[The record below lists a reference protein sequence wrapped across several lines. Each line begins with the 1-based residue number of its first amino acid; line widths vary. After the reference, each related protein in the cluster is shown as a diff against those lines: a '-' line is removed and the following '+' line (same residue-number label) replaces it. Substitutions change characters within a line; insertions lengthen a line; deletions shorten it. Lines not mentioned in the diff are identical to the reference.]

1 MNSLPSHTM
10 NLRTGSLKDSKLDL
24 SKQNRPT
31 FLKRAFD
38 LARNRQ
44 VYLLDNGYV
53 YETNYQCFSELTK
66 AISHTFSIWKMSLQL
81 NKRGYEFR
89 FYMEGC
95 VSFLIELR
103 ISILVGA
110 GIFRQYLMR
119 PSINQKF
126 KIRRIQ
132 NKAVASDLDC

>member
-31 FLKRAFD
+31 FLKRTFD

>member
-1 MNSLPSHTM
+1 MNSLPSHMM
-10 NLRTGSLKDSKLDL
+10 NLKTGSLKDSKLDL

-119 PSINQKF
+119 SSINQKF

>member
-1 MNSLPSHTM
+1 
-10 NLRTGSLKDSKLDL
+10 
-24 SKQNRPT
+24 
-31 FLKRAFD
+31 
-38 LARNRQ
+38 
-44 VYLLDNGYV
+44 
-53 YETNYQCFSELTK
+53 LTK

>member
-10 NLRTGSLKDSKLDL
+10 NLRTCSLMGAKLDL
-24 SKQNRPT
+24 SNQNRPT

-38 LARNRQ
+38 LAQSRQ
-44 VYLLDNGYV
+44 VYLLDNGFV
-53 YETNYQCFSELTK
+53 YETDYQCFSDLTK
-66 AISHTFSIWKMSLQL
+66 AISHTFSIWKMSLHL
-81 NKRGYEFR
+81 HKGGYEFR

-110 GIFRQYLMR
+110 GIFKQYLMQLLTKR
-119 PSINQKF
+119 KF
-126 KIRRIQ
+126 KIRKIQ
-132 NKAVASDLDC
+132 SRVVADDLDC